1 MRWPARPTSTRS
13 PGGKDRPEAAA
24 YLLGVDA
31 WTDRTLAA
39 LKDAAAD
46 PVRLVTL
53 ALVSPEYLVR

>member
-1 MRWPARPTSTRS
+1 MARTADLDVVAGS
-13 PGGKDRPEAAA
+13 KDRPGAAA

-39 LKDAAAD
+39 LRDAAAD

-53 ALVSPEYLVR
+53 ALVSPEYLAR

>member
-1 MRWPARPTSTRS
+1 MARTADLDVVAGSE
-13 PGGKDRPEAAA
+13 DRPGAAA

-39 LKDAAAD
+39 LRDAAAD